1 MDKDVKDLL
10 EWLADKAGDVANLW
24 GMENVIVDGT
34 PEDKTTLLKIFNVEQ
49 LALITQLL
57 KNVVAAIKWHN
68 EEDSESHPEIRENIK
83 STDAKLRNHRH
94 DLNKTFSAKPE
105 F

>member
-1 MDKDVKDLL
+1 MDKDVQDLL
-10 EWLADKAGDVANLW
+10 EWLADRGGDVANLW
-24 GMENVIVDGT
+24 GMENVVVNPT
-34 PEDKTTLLKIFNVEQ
+34 PKDKATLLKIFNAEQ

-57 KNVVAAIKWHN
+57 KNVVAALEWHN
-68 EEDSESHPEIRENIK
+68 KEDSESHPEIRESIK

-94 DLNKTFSAKPE
+94 QLDKNFSAKAE